1 MSVVTSFDEPLKK
14 AVGRSAA
21 PLESALGIST
31 VGELLRHYPR
41 RYAQRGE
48 LTAAASRMAEE
59 LRAADLAPLATSQ
72 IFLVTASRDATRSIP
87 SAVPK
92 ESRSLR

>member
-1 MSVVTSFDEPLKK
+1 MTSFDEPLKK

-41 RYAQRGE
+41 RYAQRG
-48 LTAAASRMAEE
+48 S
-59 LRAADLAPLATSQ
+59 
-72 IFLVTASRDATRSIP
+72 
-87 SAVPK
+87 
-92 ESRSLR
+92 